1 MICWCKRTCRG
12 HAQWMMPRRLR
23 RCCNV
28 RRSKVAVA
36 DVVKV
41 RGWRKWRVLS
51 WGGVG
56 EV

>member
-1 MICWCKRTCRG
+1 
-12 HAQWMMPRRLR
+12 MMPRRLW